1 MFVLPPSNNHGQA
14 PLKSTIVCWVSRG
27 SFGGYM
33 FEGLK
38 HQQGVHVAI

>member
-14 PLKSTIVCWVSRG
+14 PFKSTIVCRVLRG

-33 FEGLK
+33 FEGFK
-38 HQQGVHVAI
+38 HQLGVHVAI